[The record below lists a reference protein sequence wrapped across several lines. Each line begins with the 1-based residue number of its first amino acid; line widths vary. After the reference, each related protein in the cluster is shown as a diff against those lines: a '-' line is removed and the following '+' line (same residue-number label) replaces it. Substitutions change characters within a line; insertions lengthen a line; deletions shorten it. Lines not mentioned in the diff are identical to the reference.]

1 MGGIPADLLIYI
13 IVAAALV
20 LWLRNT
26 LGTRHGDERERPN
39 PFTAKPEQ
47 EKQEEGK
54 KGETRMPPM
63 KSPAPIMLSD
73 EPAEAALFEGLSIDR
88 GPAEEGLRAI
98 CRADRKFR
106 PADFVEKAKD
116 AFTIIVESFA
126 AGDKDILSELLSPS
140 VYKSFAAAIDAREET
155 GETVETEIH
164 SIPAID
170 IAEAGI
176 TGNQAFITLRIIAEE
191 TAVIRKGK
199 KIISGDPDRITTM
212 TDLWTF
218 GRALKTKDPTWR
230 VIRTRDGEPEPHKTP
245 LPDAS

>member
-1 MGGIPADLLIYI
+1 MGGIPADILIYI
-13 IVAAALV
+13 IIAAALV

-39 PFTAKPEQ
+39 PFTANSDKD
-47 EKQEEGK
+47 KNDKDGAK
-54 KGETRMPPM
+54 DSRLPPM
-63 KSPAPIMLSD
+63 KSPAPLMLGDDQGASD
-73 EPAEAALFEGLSIDR
+73 LLQGLSIDR

-98 CRADRKFR
+98 CRSDRKFR

-126 AGDKDILSELLSPS
+126 AGDKEMLSELLSPS
-140 VYKSFAAAIDAREET
+140 VYKSFAAAIDARNEA

-164 SIPAID
+164 SIPAVD

-176 TGNQAFITLRIIAEE
+176 SGNQAFITLRIIAEE

-199 KIISGDPDRITTM
+199 KIISGDPERITTM
-212 TDLWTF
+212 NDLWTF
-218 GRALKTKDPTWR
+218 GRSIKSKDPTWR
-230 VIRTRDGEPEPHKTP
+230 VIRTRDGEPEDHKTP